1 MQHNSVQVKKLNRPA
16 ALAAFLL
23 VIASTAL
30 FFSSSY
36 AQQQTSQPARPR
48 RAAPQT
54 PQPAATNQT
63 SSRPTP
69 TPPASQSNPL
79 GLPPP
84 PPPPAAPTPTPSP
97 TPPEGEEVDERDIIR
112 VNTNLV
118 NLQVRVVDRQNRP
131 INDVR
136 REEFRVV
143 EDGVPQTIELFTRE
157 EVPIT
162 YGLLVDHSG
171 SLRNQLP
178 TVVDAGKAIINSNK
192 PGDESFIIGFVDS
205 DQIELKQDFT
215 SNTAALN
222 EALDDFITEP
232 GQTAVI
238 DAIYVAADALRDRR
252 SNNSQED
259 RRRRA
264 LIIVTDGEDRR
275 STYRQEQL
283 FARLRESDVQIYVI
297 GFVNEL
303 DAEDGGIIRKNSRK
317 RAVDFINRLAQETG
331 GRAFFPQTLS
341 EMPGIADQITRDLRT
356 QYVISYNPTN
366 KARDGSYRT
375 VRVTVADAPG
385 KEKRVAVTRPG
396 YTAPRGSGESSR
408 PAATQPRNAT
418 TAPARPNSNRR
429 TP

>member
-1 MQHNSVQVKKLNRPA
+1 M
-16 ALAAFLL
+16 
-23 VIASTAL
+23 ASAAL

-36 AQQQTSQPARPR
+36 AQQTGQPARPR
-48 RAAPQT
+48 RAVPQT
-54 PQPAATNQT
+54 PQPTTINQT

-69 TPPASQSNPL
+69 TPPASQNDRLP
-79 GLPPP
+79 LPPP
-84 PPPPAAPTPTPSP
+84 PPPPSAPTPVASP
-97 TPPEGEEVDERDIIR
+97 TPPEGEEVDPNDVIR
-112 VNTNLV
+112 VSTNLV

-136 REEFRVV
+136 REEFRIA
-143 EDGVPQTIELFTRE
+143 EDGVPQTIELFTKE

-215 SNTAALN
+215 SNTTALN
-222 EALDDFITEP
+222 EALDDFVTEP

-238 DAIYVAADALRDRR
+238 DAIYVAADALRERR
-252 SNNSQED
+252 SNTNQED

-283 FARLRESDVQIYVI
+283 FARLRESDIQIYVI

-341 EMPGIADQITRDLRT
+341 EMPTIADQITRDLRT

-366 KARDGSYRT
+366 KARDGGYRT

-396 YTAPRGSGESSR
+396 YTAPRGGESSR
-408 PAATQPRNAT
+408 PSATQPRNAT